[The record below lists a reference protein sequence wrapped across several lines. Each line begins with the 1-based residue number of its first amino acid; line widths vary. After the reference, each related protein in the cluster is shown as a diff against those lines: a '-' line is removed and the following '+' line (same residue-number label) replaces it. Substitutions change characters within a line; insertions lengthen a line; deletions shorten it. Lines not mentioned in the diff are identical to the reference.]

1 MRVNKY
7 IAGLLTLLILTSI
20 SCGMIDTV
28 VNQAVDKAAGGS
40 ENFQSVSSLWSDVP
54 QMDGFGP
61 SGLEKVPPF
70 VKLAL
75 QLVIGNLGRLNGQGQ
90 DQTTGNIDWIAFTT
104 AKTPQDVQSFY
115 TNDLMASNG
124 WDSND
129 SSPCI
134 SGNDQTSAQGS
145 GVCVFSKTQDGKNV
159 QLVII
164 TGLDEGTKQTNVFFL
179 RLEESGTPVPTSAP

>member
-1 MRVNKY
+1 MRANKY
-7 IAGLLTLLILTSI
+7 VIGLIALLILASI
-20 SCGMIDTV
+20 SCGLTDNL
-28 VNQAVDKAAGGS
+28 VNKATGGN
-40 ENFQSVSSLWSDVP
+40 ENFQTVSSLWSDVP

-61 SGLEKVPPF
+61 SGLENVPPF

-115 TNDLMASNG
+115 TNDLMVSKG

-134 SGNDQTSAQGS
+134 SGNDQTTAQGS

-159 QLVII
+159 QLASI

-179 RLEESGTPVPTSAP
+179 RLEESGTPVPATTP